1 MNPSKKRESSM
12 SNNLLNMSQQFAG
25 LPMASLIGAPLQ
37 AACDSQQ
44 ALAKATEDFI
54 KTVGFDEN
62 DHVRESKFKF
72 IQRIPSTDGKPTEK
86 EISLDVPTLTIVKI
100 PSLAI
105 KTLDVSFE
113 MEVKSAF
120 TSNEK
125 SSKEGSVEAKVGW
138 GVFSSKIIG
147 TISSHKEQTRQ
158 SDNSAKYSVKLIARD
173 DGMPEGL
180 ARVLDIMQSSI
191 SPS

>member
-1 MNPSKKRESSM
+1 M
-12 SNNLLNMSQQFAG
+12 
-25 LPMASLIGAPLQ
+25 
-37 AACDSQQ
+37 
-44 ALAKATEDFI
+44 AKATEDFI

-62 DHVRESKFKF
+62 DNVRESNFKF
-72 IQRIPSTDGKPTEK
+72 IQRIPGPDGESTEK
-86 EISLDVPTLTIVKI
+86 EISLNVPTLTIVKI
-100 PSLAI
+100 PSLII

-125 SSKEGSVEAKVGW
+125 SAKEGSVEAKIGW
-138 GVFSSKIIG
+138 GFFSSKITG